1 MSIIQRQEMP
11 ENIELL
17 AAQRNIYSRAK
28 NLIGLQM
35 MLSVPIAI
43 CAAIITIVKPE
54 LKGYVALWGILVVVF
69 DLFVFTPWVK
79 KLRENAAKIQ
89 ELFDTKVLGMH
100 WNEISVGKRPD
111 PELVHEEA
119 KKHGMEEKKIA
130 PLRKWYPIVIDKVP
144 EIFGIIISQRSNVW
158 WDARMRRKY
167 TLFIRVIL
175 VSIALVLIGY
185 GLYEK
190 KDMFEFLAY
199 IVAPLAS
206 TYVFGY
212 RQMIEHGDAADRLDK
227 LKELSENIWSDAVA
241 GKDVATLKL
250 KCRTLQDQIFDHR
263 KKNPP
268 IFDFLFRWFR
278 DGNEALM
285 NKGAEAL
292 VREVLHGQEGSTLYM
307 RQGGD

>member
-1 MSIIQRQEMP
+1 MSIVQRQEMP

-28 NLIGLQM
+28 NVIGLQM

-43 CAAIITIVKPE
+43 CAAITTIVKPE
-54 LKGYVALWGILVVVF
+54 LKGYVALWGSLVVVF

-79 KLRENAAKIQ
+79 KLRDNAARIQ
-89 ELFDTKVLGMH
+89 ELFDTKVLGLD
-100 WNEISVGKRPD
+100 WNEISVGKRPE

-119 KKHGMEEKKIA
+119 KKHGMEEGKIA
-130 PLRKWYPIVIDKVP
+130 GLRKWYPIIINNVP

-158 WDARMRRKY
+158 WDSRMRRKY
-167 TLFIRVIL
+167 TLSIRVIL
-175 VSIALVLIGY
+175 VSIALGLISY

-212 RQMIEHGDAADRLDK
+212 RQMMEHGDAADRLDK
-227 LKELSENIWSDAVA
+227 LKELSEKIWSDAVA
-241 GKDVATLKL
+241 GKDAATLKL

-278 DGNEALM
+278 DGNEVLM

-292 VREVLHGQEGSTLYM
+292 VSDFLKRKEP
-307 RQGGD
+307 

>member
-1 MSIIQRQEMP
+1 MSIVEKQELP

-17 AAQRNIYSRAK
+17 AAQKNIYSRAK
-28 NLIGLQM
+28 NVIGFQM
-35 MLSVPIAI
+35 ILSVPIAI
-43 CAAIITIVKPE
+43 CAAITTIMKPE

-79 KLRENAAKIQ
+79 KLRNNAARIQ
-89 ELFDTKVLGMH
+89 ELFDTKVLGLD
-100 WNEISVGKRPD
+100 WNEISVGKRPE

-119 KKHGMEEKKIA
+119 TKHGMKEENIA
-130 PLRKWYPIVIDKVP
+130 GLRKWYPINIDQVP
-144 EIFGIIISQRSNVW
+144 EICGIIISQRSNVW

-167 TLFIRVIL
+167 TLSIRVIL
-175 VSIALVLIGY
+175 VSIALGLIGY
-185 GLYEK
+185 GLYEE

-199 IVAPLAS
+199 IVAPLSS
-206 TYVFGY
+206 TYIFGY
-212 RQMIEHGDAADRLDK
+212 RQMMEHGDAADRLDK
-227 LKELSENIWSDAVA
+227 LKELSEKIWSDALA
-241 GKDVATLKL
+241 GKDVAMLKL

-278 DGNEALM
+278 TGNEMLM

-292 VREVLHGQEGSTLYM
+292 VIEYAQRS
-307 RQGGD
+307 